1 MVSINVQNTIRWH
14 TTINVMAN
22 DGENALCY
30 GSSRKPNVLA
40 CPQTISKKS
49 LSTTTRLYGL
59 PAELII
65 QILDFLRPQD
75 LLNFAL
81 VHYSLLWS
89 HRIVP
94 AVSIKLINEL
104 LTAQQIPNTFSIC
117 PLPNEIV
124 EQLLGY
130 LDKQDIVRLM
140 LAYYPT
146 FRSQRYAPELS
157 TQMLYELKYVA
168 STD

>member
-1 MVSINVQNTIRWH
+1 
-14 TTINVMAN
+14 MASN
-22 DGENALCY
+22 GKHALCY
-30 GSSRKPNVLA
+30 QSLQKPSLLDSPQLVSS
-40 CPQTISKKS
+40 IS
-49 LSTTTRLYGL
+49 LSSATRLYEL

-81 VHYSLLWS
+81 VHYSLLWN

-94 AVSIKLINEL
+94 AVTIKMVNEL
-104 LTAQQIPNTFSIC
+104 LTEKQTPNMFNIC

-130 LDKQDIVRLM
+130 LDKQDNVRLM

-157 TQMLYELKYVA
+157 SQMLYELISVA
-168 STD
+168 SK